1 MIEKEILALLRILD
15 VCYSTL
21 VTRPIKVLTRHSTL
35 AWLMRS
41 AGLQGRLGNWAALLS
56 PWTLEIVKCTRGED
70 EILGTIAAS
79 ITPRESV
86 DSILSSIA
94 PRKQPRQQIPA
105 VIPTVERDEE
115 LLVVSFDGS
124 ARVKRGGGAC
134 SAIVWKLPEWIVVAA
149 ESNLDRGRLIICGDS
164 SLVIRRMRGEIEC
177 KAPGLTPLRRRA
189 LDRLRS
195 WPAHEF
201 LHVKRDWNQSA
212 DRLANTALHQQ
223 EGTVVTSEADHD
235 GLVVLNRLQELL
247 LPKDEGSVV
256 RMAATTRSRTRSK
269 NSAEVLQLDVVQR
282 IRTDRVLQAQNEE
295 KWIVNLRAYLSG
307 DLENLDAGACGKI
320 AGDYDTSTKVC
331 CPKSWELE
339 LEEDEYEVERIAD
352 VRSSKNTRYGRT
364 RREYLVFWK
373 GYDEPSW
380 VDEIDLNCGALLRD
394 FDRGR
399 TDRNRFEEMQSHEE

>member
-1 MIEKEILALLRILD
+1 
-15 VCYSTL
+15 
-21 VTRPIKVLTRHSTL
+21 
-35 AWLMRS
+35 
-41 AGLQGRLGNWAALLS
+41 
-56 PWTLEIVKCTRGED
+56 
-70 EILGTIAAS
+70 
-79 ITPRESV
+79 
-86 DSILSSIA
+86 
-94 PRKQPRQQIPA
+94 
-105 VIPTVERDEE
+105 
-115 LLVVSFDGS
+115 
-124 ARVKRGGGAC
+124 
-134 SAIVWKLPEWIVVAA
+134 
-149 ESNLDRGRLIICGDS
+149 
-164 SLVIRRMRGEIEC
+164 MRGEIEC

-282 IRTDRVLQAQNEE
+282 IRKDRVLQAQNEE

-307 DLENLDAGACGKI
+307 DLESLDAGACGKI
-320 AGDYDTSTKVC
+320 AGDYDVDEGGLLLCCSRPTSTLTNREADRVDFDEGLL
-331 CPKSWELE
+331 PEDSWERE

-352 VRSSKNTRYGRT
+352 VRSSKKTRYGLT

-399 TDRNRFEEMQSHEE
+399 TDRNRFEAMQSHEE